1 MKKPRK
7 IKLPSPQDIIDPQLV
22 KLTGLGPQLPKKSP
36 EEELSDLFQD
46 VQMSHIYGDGKTF
59 VDLVPTK
66 RIQKIAE
73 EYALERLSPDFN
85 LREFVSRHFYM
96 FGETKGK
103 HYLSDPS
110 STPIEH
116 INELWKVLRRRNVK
130 DKGSLL
136 ALPYTYIAPGGR
148 FREQF
153 YWDSYFIM
161 LGLASEGH
169 YEFIEGMMKNYTHLI
184 RKYGIIPSANRSYF
198 LSRSQPPFFSHMVE
212 LLGRKKGRRTALIGY
227 LPYMLAEY
235 RFWMKSDKAFKA
247 GTSPA
252 SHRVARMPDGE
263 ILNRYFDDKRT
274 ARPESYKEDFETLQN
289 AAPQHASRVYLD
301 LRAAAESGWDF
312 SSRWFRK
319 ADDISTIHTT
329 DIIPVDLNCLLYHLE
344 SLIAEAYSGL
354 LQPFFAR
361 KFKTLADK
369 RKKAINKYCWSEE
382 KRYFYDYDFVRTQQ
396 TPSLTAAGF
405 YPLFVGI
412 ATGKQAEMTA
422 KTMEKNLLKS
432 GGVQTTTKNTG
443 QQWDAP
449 NGWAPLQW
457 IVIKALRNYGH
468 DELADDVKKRWID
481 TNLQIY
487 NDEFKMVEKY
497 NVDQSHHKAGGGEYP
512 LQDGF
517 GWTNGVLQAL
527 LKNEDLQ

>member
-1 MKKPRK
+1 MKKPNI
-7 IKLPSPQDIIDPQLV
+7 IKLPNPQEIIDPQIV
-22 KLTGLGPQLPKKSP
+22 KLKGLGIQVAKKSP
-36 EEELSDLFQD
+36 EEEIYELFKD

-66 RIQKIAE
+66 RLQKIAE
-73 EYALERLSPDFN
+73 EYALQRLSPDFN
-85 LREFVSRHFYM
+85 LREFVSMHFYM
-96 FGETKGK
+96 FGEVKGK
-103 HYLSDPS
+103 QYLSDPS
-110 STPIEH
+110 STPLEH
-116 INELWKVLRRRNVK
+116 INDLWRVLRRRNLK

-136 ALPYTYIAPGGR
+136 ALPYSYIAPGGR

-161 LGLASEGH
+161 LGLASEGN
-169 YEFIEGMMKNYTHLI
+169 FTMIEGMMKNYTHLI

-212 LLGRKKGRRTALIGY
+212 LLGRKKGRRTAIISY

-235 RFWMKSDKAFKA
+235 RFWMKGDRSLKSQDI
-247 GTSPA
+247 PA
-252 SHRVARMPDGE
+252 KNRVVKMPDGE

-274 ARPESYKEDFETLQN
+274 PRPESYKEDFETLQN
-289 AAPQHASRVYLD
+289 APPQHSSRVYLD

-329 DIIPVDLNCLLYHLE
+329 DIVPVDLNCLLFHLE

-354 LQPFFAR
+354 LQPLFAR
-361 KFKTLADK
+361 KFKKLATK
-369 RKKAINKYCWSEE
+369 RRLAIEKYCWSDE
-382 KRYFYDYDFVRTQQ
+382 KQYYYDYDFVRSQQ
-396 TPSLTAAGF
+396 TGSLTAAGMF
-405 YPLFVGI
+405 PLFVGI
-412 ATGKQAEMTA
+412 AHKEQADMA
-422 KTMEKNLLKS
+422 VKTFQEYLLKP
-432 GGVQTTTKNTG
+432 GGIQATTENTG

-457 IVIKALRNYGH
+457 VAIKGLRHYGH
-468 DELADDVKKRWID
+468 NELADDIKRRWVT
-481 TNLQIY
+481 TNLKIY
-487 NDEFKMVEKY
+487 QSEFKMVEKY
-497 NVDQSHHKAGGGEYP
+497 NVDEAMHKAGGGEYP

-527 LKNEDLQ
+527 LSNEDLI